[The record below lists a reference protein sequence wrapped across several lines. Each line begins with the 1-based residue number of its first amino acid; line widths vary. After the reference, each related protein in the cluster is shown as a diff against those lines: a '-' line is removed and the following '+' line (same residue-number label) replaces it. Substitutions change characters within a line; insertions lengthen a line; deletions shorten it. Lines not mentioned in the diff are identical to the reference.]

1 MQVHLLGGLRVGLT
15 HDIDMMP
22 ELVLERR
29 TPEGEMLRTSPAY
42 HEDLHEGEGPEEVS
56 ATVLTTVLASCVS
69 EWRCVAVAPGGV
81 RVGRPAPRA
90 ALPVSRTIIPTQGFA
105 AQMISGM
112 P

>member
-1 MQVHLLGGLRVGLT
+1 MHVLGGLRVGLT

-29 TPEGEMLRTSPAY
+29 TPGGEILRTSPAY

-56 ATVLTTVLASCVS
+56 ATACRRLFSLLGCV
-69 EWRCVAVAPGGV
+69 VTPNG
-81 RVGRPAPRA
+81 A
-90 ALPVSRTIIPTQGFA
+90 ALQLHPA
-105 AQMISGM
+105 ACEWVGQHLERRF

>member
-1 MQVHLLGGLRVGLT
+1 MHVLGGLRVGLT

-29 TPEGEMLRTSPAY
+29 TPDGEILRTSPAY

-56 ATVLTTVLASCVS
+56 ARDRVLTTVLAGLRVHT
-69 EWRCVAVAPGGV
+69 EWRCGAAAPGGV

-90 ALPVSRTIIPTQGFA
+90 PLPVSRTIIA
-105 AQMISGM
+105 LLRVALLR
-112 P
+112 